1 MNGDQ
6 LYLLRKSFSRV
17 EKQANVAALV
27 FYRRLFEIDPK
38 LRPLFK
44 TDIEEQ
50 SRKLMEMLGFALSMS
65 ERPEALRT
73 ELRGLGARHAT
84 YGVREEHYETVGRAL
99 LDMLSQVL
107 AKEFTSEVREAW
119 AGFYG
124 FMTEAMKQGAAQ
136 PA

>member
-73 ELRGLGARHAT
+73 ELRELGARHAT

-124 FMTEAMKQGAAQ
+124 IMTEAMKQGAAQ